1 MGPKARTRRVW
12 RSIALM
18 LVLVGAFPLISP
30 GRGQAVDT
38 PDPVERK
45 SPTRTELIGS
55 ASARVAAA
63 GPIVGGLNLE
73 AGFAR
78 SAVDLSGEATRG
90 ESATMTAGAAGLFL
104 SLSGAPSAIPEPTRA
119 DSNGTADA
127 ERSVA
132 APAGDFVRVGHEKA
146 HAEPRSSEASTRL
159 GDLTV
164 GQAAEVLG
172 GTSVASINDQGARSS
187 AAIGELRLGGKEGPA
202 VVLSGL
208 AWRAEQPRTA
218 PAQAGFAI
226 GSARIGATPLS
237 VGTPEQI
244 AGAFDA
250 INAALA
256 SQGIHLFAPA
266 ATAGADGGRVGALRV
281 ELRDPPLNRTV
292 AGAGYSPLAPTVN
305 EAQAAAVEASG
316 SDPRVSQA
324 LLGANLALSV
334 LLGNG
339 GVGFEIGG
347 AMAGLSTREVPDLG
361 SLFGGSEPPL
371 GGGESGE
378 RIDLPGSTVDD
389 GMTGSDGSSGGSF
402 GGGALF
408 DSPNTSGGYGS
419 LPAVGTSSDALVP
432 AAGETPAPS
441 TPEVAFGAG
450 GGRRPETDK
459 PGHLPVPLAATALAT
474 GLAIAGVDW
483 LARRRTVGVVAGL
496 RAAAGLGAAV
506 GRPARNRWSLV
517 TACVAVVAV
526 LGLALAPSRVPLSSN
541 GGDQVAAVSPIPQS
555 SDGTGVQTGVPSDGG
570 ATGTATAPGAA
581 TGGTAPGNGP
591 GGGATGTANETGGT
605 GRANASPN
613 ANRGNTS
620 GRLGAAGSTATGPG
634 NRTAT
639 SAAGGAP
646 GAVTRGRD
654 CPGGDRQDK
663 NSTYSPPCLRFNG
676 DNGGTTSKG
685 VAGDTI
691 TIAMREP
698 EMFDVGANNQGR
710 ITDTPADLKRSVL
723 GFLDYFNRVY
733 QTYGRKVQIV
743 FYKPKMPFLAGAEGG
758 HQEEA
763 NADALTVGQEIK
775 AFADLTA
782 SAPAFADAL
791 ARQAVVGY
799 GTFHLSKSWY
809 QARAPYAWAGLPDC
823 TWIAEQSMDY
833 VIKRLG
839 QGPAK
844 WAGDPALRTKP
855 RAIGLVVPD
864 SPLYQECG
872 DHAEAI
878 YKAAGFRFAR
888 RVNYPLNF
896 NQSSQ
901 TATNVVAQMK
911 AAGVTTVMCMCDPLL
926 PYFATPQANQQNYH
940 PEWLVAGF
948 GATDTDIVGQFYD
961 QAQWSHA
968 FGMGVVGELKSGYES
983 ESYRAYKAVRNDEP
997 AQLRDIVYY
1006 PLVWLFTCLQ
1016 MAGPNLNPK
1025 TFEAGCFNLGARQG
1039 ELGLMKFGP
1048 GDYTAV
1054 SDAREIYWDPQATSP
1069 WNNQKGRYVATLG
1082 AQRFSGPWPQGE
1094 PTFPPPK

>member
-1 MGPKARTRRVW
+1 M
-12 RSIALM
+12 
-18 LVLVGAFPLISP
+18 
-30 GRGQAVDT
+30 
-38 PDPVERK
+38 
-45 SPTRTELIGS
+45 IGS

-119 DSNGTADA
+119 DSTGTADA
-127 ERSVA
+127 ERSVV

-164 GQAAEVLG
+164 GQAAAILG
-172 GTSVASINDQGARSS
+172 GASVASINDQGARSS
-187 AAIGELRLGGKEGPA
+187 AAIEEVRLGGQRGPA

-208 AWRAEQPRTA
+208 SWQAEQSRTA
-218 PAQAGFAI
+218 PARAGFSI
-226 GSARIGATPLS
+226 GSVSIGETPLS

-244 AGAFDA
+244 ASAFDA

-256 SQGIHLFAPA
+256 SQGIHLSAPA
-266 ATAGADGGRVGALRV
+266 ATAGADGGRVDALRIEV
-281 ELRDPPLNRTV
+281 RDPPLNRAV
-292 AGAGYSPLAPTVN
+292 AGAVYSPLAPTAN
-305 EAQAAAVEASG
+305 DAQAAVVEAGG
-316 SDPRVSQA
+316 SDPRLSQA

-339 GVGFEIGG
+339 GVGVEVGG
-347 AMAGLSTREVPDLG
+347 AMAGITTREVPDLG

-371 GGGESGE
+371 GGGEAGE
-378 RIDLPGSTVDD
+378 RIDLPGSTF
-389 GMTGSDGSSGGSF
+389 GGATTGSDGSSGSGF
-402 GGGALF
+402 GDNALF
-408 DSPNTSGGYGS
+408 ESPSTSGGYGS
-419 LPAVGTSSDALVP
+419 LPASGTGSEGLIP
-432 AAGETPAPS
+432 EAGESAAPA
-441 TPEVAFGAG
+441 TPEAALGAG
-450 GGRRPETDK
+450 GARRSEPGR
-459 PGHLPVPLAATALAT
+459 PGRLPAPLAATALAT
-474 GLAIAGVDW
+474 GLAIAGADW

-496 RAAAGLGAAV
+496 RAAAGLGAAA
-506 GRPARNRWSLV
+506 GGPTRNRWSLV
-517 TACVAVVAV
+517 TACVVVVAV
-526 LGLALAPSRVPLSSN
+526 LGLALAPSRVPLPD
-541 GGDQVAAVSPIPQS
+541 GGDQVAAVSPIPQL
-555 SDGTGVQTGVPSDGG
+555 SDGTGVQTGVPSDDGAAGTSAGSGG
-570 ATGTATAPGAA
+570 PAPGTATADSSGGGADGTDA
-581 TGGTAPGNGP
+581 TGGARRAAVGPTANRGNGP
-591 GGGATGTANETGGT
+591 GNRPGATGAT
-605 GRANASPN
+605 
-613 ANRGNTS
+613 
-620 GRLGAAGSTATGPG
+620 AAGET
-634 NRTAT
+634 RTAT
-639 SAAGGAP
+639 SAGGGAP
-646 GAVTRGRD
+646 GAVTRSRD

-676 DNGGTTSKG
+676 DNGGATSKG

-691 TIAMREP
+691 TVAMREP
-698 EMFDVGANNQGR
+698 EMFDVGTNNQGR

-723 GFLDYFNRVY
+723 AFADYFNRVY
-733 QTYGRKVQIV
+733 QTYGRKVQIA
-743 FYKPKMPFLAGAEGG
+743 FYKPKTPFLAGAEGG

-775 AFADLTA
+775 AFADLSA

-791 ARQAVVGY
+791 ARQGVIGY

-872 DHAEAI
+872 NHAEAI
-878 YKAAGFRFAR
+878 YKAAGFKFAR

-968 FGMGVVGELKSGYES
+968 FGMGVVGELRSGYES

-1016 MAGPNLNPK
+1016 MAGPNLTPK
-1025 TFEAGCFNLGARQG
+1025 TFEAGCFSLPARQG

-1054 SDAREIYWDPQATSP
+1054 SDAREIYWDAEATSP
-1069 WNNQKGRYVATLG
+1069 WNNRKGRYVATLG
-1082 AQRFSGPWPQGE
+1082 GQRFSGPWPQGE
-1094 PTFPPPK
+1094 PAFPPPK